1 METAKVTQK
10 LNLTCACAM
19 LSARELSSGGK
30 SASLPQASADT
41 AWQEEL

>member
-19 LSARELSSGGK
+19 LSAKGALLWGQKCLFAPG
-30 SASLPQASADT
+30 QC
-41 AWQEEL
+41 